1 MGAAGAKRLAL
12 QGIRVLDM
20 AWVGPGPFCATI
32 LGDLGA
38 DIIKIHEPD
47 PERRGSLVKYAL
59 LNAPAFHGLRN
70 CRVMGLDLK
79 AKDGRARA
87 QEI

>member
-1 MGAAGAKRLAL
+1 MRADRKKHLAL
-12 QGIRVLDM
+12 QSIKVLDM

-47 PERRGSLVKYAL
+47 PEQRGSLVK
-59 LNAPAFHGLRN
+59 
-70 CRVMGLDLK
+70 
-79 AKDGRARA
+79 
-87 QEI
+87 

>member
-47 PERRGSLVKYAL
+47 P
-59 LNAPAFHGLRN
+59 
-70 CRVMGLDLK
+70 
-79 AKDGRARA
+79 
-87 QEI
+87 